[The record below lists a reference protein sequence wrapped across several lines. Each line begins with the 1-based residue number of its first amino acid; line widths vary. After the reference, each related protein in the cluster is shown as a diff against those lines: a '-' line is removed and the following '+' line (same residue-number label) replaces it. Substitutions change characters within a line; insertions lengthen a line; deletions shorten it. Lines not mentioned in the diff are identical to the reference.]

1 MNDVLSLRMVQKV
14 NGKERVEV
22 KQRERECVRE
32 RERERERERT
42 RAREGGNRFAKKE
55 ALGTQRLD

>member
-1 MNDVLSLRMVQKV
+1 MVQKV

-22 KQRERECVRE
+22 KQRERECV

>member
-1 MNDVLSLRMVQKV
+1 MVQKV

>member
-32 RERERERERT
+32 RERERERT